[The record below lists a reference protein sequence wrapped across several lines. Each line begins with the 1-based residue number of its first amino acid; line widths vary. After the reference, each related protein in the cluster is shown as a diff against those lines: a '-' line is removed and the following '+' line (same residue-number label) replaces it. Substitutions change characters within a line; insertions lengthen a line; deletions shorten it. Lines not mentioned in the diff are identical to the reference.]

1 MNTPVVLTV
10 SQLNRYIKSLL
21 DGDRM
26 LPSVFLTGEIS
37 NFTNHYKS
45 GHMYFSLKDSQCVVR
60 AVMFAAQARR
70 LRFLPQDGMKVIVRG
85 RVTVYEQSG
94 QYQVYVDDMQPDG
107 LGALN
112 LAYEQLKARLAA
124 EGLFD
129 ASRKKPLPAYPKAV
143 GVVTSPTGAAVQDIK
158 QILGRRFPLAEVI
171 LCPVLVQGAGAAEQ
185 IAGAVERF
193 NRLNCADV
201 LIVGR
206 GGGSIEDLWAFNE
219 EIVARTVAN
228 SRDLRCGARNGFH
241 HLRFCGGSAR
251 ADPVRCGRA
260 GRSGYPRAD
269 GLCFRL
275 GAADEEIPGDRDAP
289 HADRPAGR
297 PHEREDEARSG
308 SRAHASGRA
317 FGFAAGVQPAAG
329 SGARVLCCAGCRREN
344 RPLGCTGET
353 GGFAE
358 PSCARRTV
366 GLYRKRGAGR
376 TNWAGGRYSMKKNM
390 TFEAAMTEL
399 SQIVD
404 RMESGEATLDESLKL
419 FESGTKLASFCYEKL
434 QNAEQKI
441 REISELEER
450 REE

>member
-1 MNTPVVLTV
+1 MNTPVVLTI

-21 DGDRM
+21 DGDQM
-26 LPSVFLTGEIS
+26 LSSVFLTGEIS

-112 LAYEQLKARLAA
+112 LAYEQLKTRLAA

-185 IAGAVERF
+185 IAAAVEHF
-193 NRLNCADV
+193 NRLDCADV

-206 GGGSIEDLWAFNE
+206 GGGSMEDLWAFNE
-219 EIVARTVAN
+219 EIVARAVAN
-228 SRDLRCGARNGFH
+228 SRIPVISAVGHETDFTICDFAADLRAPTP
-241 HLRFCGGSAR
+241 SA
-251 ADPVRCGRA
+251 
-260 GRSGYPRAD
+260 
-269 GLCFRL
+269 
-275 GAADEEIPGDRDAP
+275 AAELAVPDI
-289 HADRPAGR
+289 
-297 PHEREDEARSG
+297 RELMAYVSG
-308 SRAHASGRA
+308 SMLR
-317 FGFAAGVQPAAG
+317 
-329 SGARVLCCAGCRREN
+329 
-344 RPLGCTGET
+344 
-353 GGFAE
+353 
-358 PSCARRTV
+358 
-366 GLYRKRGAGR
+366 
-376 TNWAGGRYSMKKNM
+376 MKKSLGIEM
-390 TFEAAMTEL
+390 HRM
-399 SQIVD
+399 QIDRLVD
-404 RMESGEATLDESLKL
+404 RMSGKMKRDLETGRMRLAERSASLQAFSPLRVLARGYSVALDADGETVRSVAQVRQGDSLNL
-419 FESGTKLASFCYEKL
+419 IVQDGRLACTVNEVWE
-434 QNAEQKI
+434 EQI
-441 REISELEER
+441 GQEGDTP
-450 REE
+450 